1 MPKTSA
7 NRSVI
12 QRPGF
17 WAIVAAGLFLVAG
30 AVITL
35 LNRFMYSP
43 ESAVKDYVEALSDGD
58 GATAMALSRA
68 YLADDA
74 PENISTILLDGQ
86 VLSQS
91 AQLLKDA
98 DIVTVDAEVPEAF
111 RDPGLT
117 QRVVEIRYQ
126 DASEET
132 RSTAIVVDK
141 ASTSWLFFNDWQL
154 HPMPLQQ
161 IELVPSR
168 MPEDSKADEPVAQVY
183 GARTPLLG
191 EEGNPAVLAAFAP
204 SVIELEYHGTY
215 LEAAKPEMYAVSD
228 VLAPGATMEFGFD
241 VELTSAVDET
251 IHEEVQQQLQ
261 RCTNQTVLMPAGCPF
276 GYETANRV
284 VPESVSW
291 VIDVPEVEY
300 SWNDSEP
307 EIDRIMATA
316 ELTAQEIDI
325 GSGEQ
330 STTDYQEAFE
340 LSADLELTPENLT
353 VRPDWG

>member
-1 MPKTSA
+1 MSKTSA
-7 NRSVI
+7 YQSVI
-12 QRPGF
+12 QRPSF
-17 WAIVAAGLFLVAG
+17 WGLVAAGLLLAAA

-35 LNRFMYSP
+35 LNRFVYSA
-43 ESAVKDYVEALSDGD
+43 ESAVEDYVEALGNGD
-58 GATAMALSRA
+58 GATAIALSQA

-74 PENISTILLDGQ
+74 PADISTILLDGQ
-86 VLSQS
+86 ALSQS
-91 AQLLKDA
+91 ANLLKDA
-98 DIVTVDAEVPEAF
+98 KIVAVDAEVPESF
-111 RDPGLT
+111 RDPALT

-132 RSTAIVVDK
+132 LSTAIVVDK
-141 ASTSWLFFNDWQL
+141 VSTSWLFFNDWQL

-161 IELVPSR
+161 IELAPSR
-168 MPEDSKADEPVAQVY
+168 MPENSKADEPVAQVY

-191 EEGNPAVLAAFAP
+191 DDGGPAVLAAFAP

-215 LEAAKPEMYAVSD
+215 LEAAEPETFIVSD
-228 VLAPGATMEFGFD
+228 VLAAGATMEFGFD
-241 VELTSAVDET
+241 VELTSAVDEA

-284 VPESVSW
+284 VPDSVSW
-291 VIDVPEVEY
+291 SIGSPEIDY

-316 ELTAQEIDI
+316 ELSAQEIDI
-325 GSGEQ
+325 GSGER
-330 STTDYQEAFE
+330 SATDYEEAFE

-353 VRPDWG
+353 VRPDWD